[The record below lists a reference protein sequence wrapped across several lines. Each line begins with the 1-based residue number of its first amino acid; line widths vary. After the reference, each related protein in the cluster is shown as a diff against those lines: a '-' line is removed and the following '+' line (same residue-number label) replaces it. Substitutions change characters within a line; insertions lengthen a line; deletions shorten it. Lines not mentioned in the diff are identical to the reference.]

1 VDIVGPLINKRSEME
16 ALGWDVH
23 IVDGLNHTQ
32 AMQAANVLPIVR
44 PWLDSKLIRF
54 NKWSSNAH
62 DPCLLENRQ
71 KNAVEVSSHSV
82 SVYHLRYHSLI
93 GITMFQV
100 FRPPKF
106 PSPSAVAANK

>member
-1 VDIVGPLINKRSEME
+1 MIQAEASGDSVKR
-16 ALGWDVH
+16 
-23 IVDGLNHTQ
+23 GLARTEYT
-32 AMQAANVLPIVR
+32 
-44 PWLDSKLIRF
+44 
-54 NKWSSNAH
+54 WSSNAH